1 VSHEVILD
9 ALGNTPGRALSKQG
23 LKAGYVEAEMF
34 YNTPSG
40 TPQGGPSAR
49 RSA

>member
-1 VSHEVILD
+1 VSHEIILD

-40 TPQGGPSAR
+40 TPQGGPRAR